1 MAWFPN
7 YYERRAW
14 LERNG
19 LPVIIQ
25 EARVTPDGFVA
36 IYLSA
41 DDAVL
46 LPSNANRE
54 WDLHITLGYTS
65 DYPEGVAE
73 VLRQHINAA
82 WAGRSTCSTRSG
94 SARAA
99 LCKSVPPTPS
109 QRTRSSSGCTGT
121 ATTATVAGCG
131 PASCTSVCK
140 PGAADL

>member
-1 MAWFPN
+1 MAWFPD
-7 YYERRAW
+7 YRERRAW

-25 EARVTPDGFVA
+25 EARVSPDGFVA

-46 LPSNANRE
+46 LRSNANRE

-82 WAGRSTCSTRSG
+82 WAGRFHVLDVEWVGGGG
-94 SARAA
+94 SVQIRATDPIA
-99 LCKSVPPTPS
+99 E
-109 QRTRSSSGCTGT
+109 
-121 ATTATVAGCG
+121 G
-131 PASCTSVCK
+131 PLAQWLHRNGHYGNGRWVRPRQLHVS
-140 PGAADL
+140 L